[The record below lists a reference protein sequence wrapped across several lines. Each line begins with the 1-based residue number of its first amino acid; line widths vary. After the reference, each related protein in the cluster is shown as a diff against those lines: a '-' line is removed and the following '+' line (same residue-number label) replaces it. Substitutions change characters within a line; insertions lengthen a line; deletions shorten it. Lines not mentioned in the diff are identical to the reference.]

1 MKDILCHAANTI
13 SILQNRPG
21 TMATSSKG
29 RDGIYPSYPSRQ
41 AMNGTGTTVI
51 ELKDIE
57 FGYLPGQ
64 SVLHRLSLKVNAG
77 AALQLTGANGCGKTT
92 LIRLLNGIAFPDK
105 GTSLFMGEPVT
116 KQRLADSAYAK
127 WFHQKIG
134 YVWQN
139 PDAQLFC
146 SSVEEE
152 IAFGPAQM
160 GLSPA
165 EIRQRTDDT
174 LALLHIEHLRH
185 RAPYTLSGGEKKK
198 TAIGTILAINPQIW
212 VLDEP
217 MNDLDAAAQLW
228 LADLLYSL
236 QKAGK
241 TIIFTSHEQQ
251 LAATL
256 HATKKDLA

>member
-1 MKDILCHAANTI
+1 MKNAPNNITDSTAYST
-13 SILQNRPG
+13 P
-21 TMATSSKG
+21 
-29 RDGIYPSYPSRQ
+29 
-41 AMNGTGTTVI
+41 VI
-51 ELKDIE
+51 ELQDIT
-57 FGYLPGQ
+57 FSYLPEQ
-64 SVLHRLSLKVNAG
+64 PLLQDFSLRIDAG

-105 GTSLFMGEPVT
+105 GTYLFMGEPVT

-165 EIRQRTDDT
+165 EISQRVEDT
-174 LALLHIEHLRH
+174 LALLGIGHLRH

-198 TAIGTILAINPQIW
+198 NAIGTILAINPQIW

-228 LADLLYSL
+228 LADLLSSL
-236 QKAGK
+236 QQAGK

-256 HATKKDLA
+256 HAAKKDLA

>member
-1 MKDILCHAANTI
+1 MKNTPNNI
-13 SILQNRPG
+13 TDSTAGCTP
-21 TMATSSKG
+21 
-29 RDGIYPSYPSRQ
+29 
-41 AMNGTGTTVI
+41 VI
-51 ELKDIE
+51 ELQDIT
-57 FGYLPGQ
+57 FSYLPEKPLLQ
-64 SVLHRLSLKVNAG
+64 DISLKIHAG
-77 AALQLTGANGCGKTT
+77 PALQLTGANGCGKTT
-92 LIRLLNGIAFPDK
+92 LIRLLNGITFPDR
-105 GTSLFMGEPVT
+105 GTYLFMGEPVT
-116 KQRLADSAYAK
+116 RQRLADSAYAK

-139 PDAQLFC
+139 PDGQLFC

-217 MNDLDAAAQLW
+217 MNDLDATAQLW
-228 LADLLYSL
+228 LADLLSSL

>member
-1 MKDILCHAANTI
+1 
-13 SILQNRPG
+13 
-21 TMATSSKG
+21 
-29 RDGIYPSYPSRQ
+29 
-41 AMNGTGTTVI
+41 
-51 ELKDIE
+51 
-57 FGYLPGQ
+57 
-64 SVLHRLSLKVNAG
+64 
-77 AALQLTGANGCGKTT
+77 
-92 LIRLLNGIAFPDK
+92 
-105 GTSLFMGEPVT
+105 MGEPVT
-116 KQRLADSAYAK
+116 RQRLADSAYAK

-217 MNDLDAAAQLW
+217 MNDLDATAQLW

>member
-1 MKDILCHAANTI
+1 MKNTPNNI
-13 SILQNRPG
+13 TDSTP
-21 TMATSSKG
+21 
-29 RDGIYPSYPSRQ
+29 
-41 AMNGTGTTVI
+41 VI
-51 ELKDIE
+51 ELQYIT
-57 FGYLPGQ
+57 FSYLPEKPLLQ
-64 SVLHRLSLKVNAG
+64 DFNLQVNAG
-77 AALQLTGANGCGKTT
+77 DALQLTGANGCGKTT
-92 LIRLLNGIAFPDK
+92 LIRLLNGIAFPDR
-105 GTSLFMGEPVT
+105 GTYLFMGEPVT
-116 KQRLADSAYAK
+116 RQRLADSAYAK

-139 PDAQLFC
+139 PDTQLFC

>member
-1 MKDILCHAANTI
+1 MKNTPNNI
-13 SILQNRPG
+13 TDSTAGCTP
-21 TMATSSKG
+21 
-29 RDGIYPSYPSRQ
+29 
-41 AMNGTGTTVI
+41 VI
-51 ELKDIE
+51 ELQDIT
-57 FGYLPGQ
+57 FSYLPEQ
-64 SVLHRLSLKVNAG
+64 PLLQDFNLQVNAG
-77 AALQLTGANGCGKTT
+77 DALQLTGANGCGKTT
-92 LIRLLNGIAFPDK
+92 LIRLLNGIAFPDR
-105 GTSLFMGEPVT
+105 GTYLFMGEPVT
-116 KQRLADSAYAK
+116 RQRLADSAYAK

-174 LALLHIEHLRH
+174 LALLNLEHLRH

-228 LADLLYSL
+228 LADLLSSL
-236 QKAGK
+236 QQAGK

>member
-1 MKDILCHAANTI
+1 MKNTPNNI
-13 SILQNRPG
+13 TDSTAGCTP
-21 TMATSSKG
+21 
-29 RDGIYPSYPSRQ
+29 
-41 AMNGTGTTVI
+41 VI
-51 ELKDIE
+51 ELQDIT
-57 FGYLPGQ
+57 FSYLPEQ
-64 SVLHRLSLKVNAG
+64 PLLQDFNLQVNAG
-77 AALQLTGANGCGKTT
+77 DALQLTGANGCGKTT
-92 LIRLLNGIAFPDK
+92 LIRLLNGIAFPDR
-105 GTSLFMGEPVT
+105 GTYLFMGEPVT
-116 KQRLADSAYAK
+116 RQRLADSAYAK
-127 WFHQKIG
+127 WFHQKLG
-134 YVWQN
+134 YGWQN

-217 MNDLDAAAQLW
+217 MNDLDATAQRW
-228 LADLLYSL
+228 LADLLSSL

>member
-1 MKDILCHAANTI
+1 MNNTSCNETGSLPLI
-13 SILQNRPG
+13 QLQNI
-21 TMATSSKG
+21 T
-29 RDGIYPSYPSRQ
+29 
-41 AMNGTGTTVI
+41 
-51 ELKDIE
+51 

-64 SVLHRLSLKVNAG
+64 PVLNNISLKINDG
-77 AALQLTGANGCGKTT
+77 DALQLAGGNGCGKTT
-92 LIRLLNGIAFPDK
+92 LIRLLNGIEFPDK
-105 GTSLFMGEPVT
+105 GTYLFLGEPVT
-116 KQRLADSAYAK
+116 RQRLAVSAYAK

-160 GLSPA
+160 GLSTA

>member
-1 MKDILCHAANTI
+1 MQDITF
-13 SILQNRPG
+13 S
-21 TMATSSKG
+21 
-29 RDGIYPSYPSRQ
+29 
-41 AMNGTGTTVI
+41 
-51 ELKDIE
+51 
-57 FGYLPGQ
+57 YLPEQ
-64 SVLHRLSLKVNAG
+64 PLLQDFNLQVNAG
-77 AALQLTGANGCGKTT
+77 DALQLTGANGRGKTT
-92 LIRLLNGIAFPDK
+92 LIRLLNGIAFPDR
-105 GTSLFMGEPVT
+105 GTYLFMGEPVT
-116 KQRLADSAYAK
+116 RQRLTDSAYAK

-198 TAIGTILAINPQIW
+198 TAIGTILVINPQIW

-217 MNDLDAAAQLW
+217 MNDLDATAQLW
-228 LADLLYSL
+228 LADLLSSL

>member
-1 MKDILCHAANTI
+1 MKNTPNNI
-13 SILQNRPG
+13 TDSTAGCTP
-21 TMATSSKG
+21 
-29 RDGIYPSYPSRQ
+29 
-41 AMNGTGTTVI
+41 VI
-51 ELKDIE
+51 ELQDIT
-57 FGYLPGQ
+57 FSYLPEKPLLQ
-64 SVLHRLSLKVNAG
+64 DISLKIHAG

-92 LIRLLNGIAFPDK
+92 LIRLLNGIAFPDR
-105 GTSLFMGEPVT
+105 GTYLFMGEPVT
-116 KQRLADSAYAK
+116 RQRLADIAYANC
-127 WFHQKIG
+127 FHQKIG

>member
-1 MKDILCHAANTI
+1 MKNTPNNI
-13 SILQNRPG
+13 TDSTP
-21 TMATSSKG
+21 
-29 RDGIYPSYPSRQ
+29 
-41 AMNGTGTTVI
+41 VI
-51 ELKDIE
+51 ELQDIT
-57 FGYLPGQ
+57 FSYLPEKPLLQ
-64 SVLHRLSLKVNAG
+64 DISLKIHAG

-92 LIRLLNGIAFPDK
+92 LIRLLNGIAFPDR
-105 GTSLFMGEPVT
+105 GTYLFMGEPVT
-116 KQRLADSAYAK
+116 RQRLADSAYAK
-127 WFHQKIG
+127 WFHKKIG

-217 MNDLDAAAQLW
+217 MNDLDATAQLW

>member
-1 MKDILCHAANTI
+1 MKNTPNNI
-13 SILQNRPG
+13 TDSTAGCTP
-21 TMATSSKG
+21 
-29 RDGIYPSYPSRQ
+29 
-41 AMNGTGTTVI
+41 VI
-51 ELKDIE
+51 ELQDIT
-57 FGYLPGQ
+57 FSYLPEQ
-64 SVLHRLSLKVNAG
+64 PLLQDFNLQVNAG
-77 AALQLTGANGCGKTT
+77 DALQLTGANGCGKTT
-92 LIRLLNGIAFPDK
+92 LIRLLNGIAFPDR
-105 GTSLFMGEPVT
+105 GTYLFMGEPVT
-116 KQRLADSAYAK
+116 RQRLADSAYAK

-165 EIRQRTDDT
+165 EIHQRVEDT
-174 LALLHIEHLRH
+174 LALLGIGHLRQ

-217 MNDLDAAAQLW
+217 MNDLDATAQLW
-228 LADLLYSL
+228 LADLLSSL

>member
-1 MKDILCHAANTI
+1 MKNAPNNITDSTAYST
-13 SILQNRPG
+13 P
-21 TMATSSKG
+21 
-29 RDGIYPSYPSRQ
+29 
-41 AMNGTGTTVI
+41 VI
-51 ELKDIE
+51 ELQDIT
-57 FGYLPGQ
+57 FSYLPEQ
-64 SVLHRLSLKVNAG
+64 PLLQDFSLRIDAG

-105 GTSLFMGEPVT
+105 GTYLFMGEPVT

-174 LALLHIEHLRH
+174 LALLNLEHLRH

-228 LADLLYSL
+228 LADLLSSL
-236 QKAGK
+236 QQAGK

-256 HATKKDLA
+256 QATKKDLA

>member
-1 MKDILCHAANTI
+1 MKNTPNNI
-13 SILQNRPG
+13 TDSTAGCTP
-21 TMATSSKG
+21 
-29 RDGIYPSYPSRQ
+29 
-41 AMNGTGTTVI
+41 VI
-51 ELKDIE
+51 ELQDIT
-57 FGYLPGQ
+57 FSYLPEQ
-64 SVLHRLSLKVNAG
+64 PLLQDISLKIHAG

-92 LIRLLNGIAFPDK
+92 LIRLLNGIAFPDR
-105 GTSLFMGEPVT
+105 GTYLFMGEPVT
-116 KQRLADSAYAK
+116 RQRLADSAYAK
-127 WFHQKIG
+127 WYHQKIG

-160 GLSPA
+160 GLSLA

-185 RAPYTLSGGEKKK
+185 RAPYTLSAGEKKK
-198 TAIGTILAINPQIW
+198 TAIGTILAITPQIW

-217 MNDLDAAAQLW
+217 MNDLDATAQLW
-228 LADLLYSL
+228 LADLLSSL

>member
-1 MKDILCHAANTI
+1 MKDILRHATNKINSLHNGTGSMGTSLNEIDGMNEINT
-13 SILQNRPG
+13 SH
-21 TMATSSKG
+21 K
-29 RDGIYPSYPSRQ
+29 

-64 SVLHRLSLKVNAG
+64 SVLQRLSLKVNAG
-77 AALQLTGANGCGKTT
+77 DALQLTGANGCGKTT

-105 GTSLFMGEPVT
+105 GTYLFLGEPVT
-116 KQRLADSAYAK
+116 KQRLSNSSYAK

-165 EIRQRTDDT
+165 EIHQRVEDT
-174 LALLHIEHLRH
+174 LALLGIGHLRQ

-217 MNDLDAAAQLW
+217 MNDLDASSQLW
-228 LADLLYSL
+228 LADLLSSL
-236 QKAGK
+236 HDAGK
-241 TIIFTSHEQQ
+241 TIIFTSHEDS
-251 LAATL
+251 LANAL
-256 HATKKDLA
+256 HATKKDLS

>member
-1 MKDILCHAANTI
+1 MKNTPNNITDSTAGCTRVIGLQDITCSYLAEQPL
-13 SILQNRPG
+13 LQDFNL
-21 TMATSSKG
+21 
-29 RDGIYPSYPSRQ
+29 Q
-41 AMNGTGTTVI
+41 
-51 ELKDIE
+51 
-57 FGYLPGQ
+57 
-64 SVLHRLSLKVNAG
+64 VNAG
-77 AALQLTGANGCGKTT
+77 DALQLTGANGCGKTT
-92 LIRLLNGIAFPDK
+92 LIRLLNGIAFPDR
-105 GTSLFMGEPVT
+105 GTYLFMGEPVT
-116 KQRLADSAYAK
+116 RQRLADSAYAK

>member
-1 MKDILCHAANTI
+1 MKNTPNNI
-13 SILQNRPG
+13 TDSTAGCTP
-21 TMATSSKG
+21 
-29 RDGIYPSYPSRQ
+29 
-41 AMNGTGTTVI
+41 VI
-51 ELKDIE
+51 EMQDIT
-57 FGYLPGQ
+57 FSYLPEQ
-64 SVLHRLSLKVNAG
+64 PLLQDFNLQVNAG
-77 AALQLTGANGCGKTT
+77 DALQLTGANGCGKTT
-92 LIRLLNGIAFPDK
+92 LIRLLNGIAFPDR
-105 GTSLFMGEPVT
+105 GTYLFMGEPVT
-116 KQRLADSAYAK
+116 RQRLTDSAYAK

-198 TAIGTILAINPQIW
+198 TAIGTILVINPQIW

-217 MNDLDAAAQLW
+217 MNDLDATAQLW
-228 LADLLYSL
+228 LADLLSSL

>member
-1 MKDILCHAANTI
+1 MKNAPNNITDSTAYST
-13 SILQNRPG
+13 P
-21 TMATSSKG
+21 
-29 RDGIYPSYPSRQ
+29 
-41 AMNGTGTTVI
+41 VI
-51 ELKDIE
+51 ELQDIT
-57 FGYLPGQ
+57 FSYLPEQ
-64 SVLHRLSLKVNAG
+64 PLLQDFSLRIDAG

-105 GTSLFMGEPVT
+105 GTYLFMGEPVT

-160 GLSPA
+160 GLSPT
-165 EIRQRTDDT
+165 EIRQRTDAT
-174 LALLHIEHLRH
+174 LALLNLEHLRH

-217 MNDLDAAAQLW
+217 MNDLDATAQLW
-228 LADLLYSL
+228 LADLLSSL
-236 QKAGK
+236 QQAGK